1 MARNAKRFAR
11 KYHVAQ
17 LLSARLFQGEKE
29 AEELKNQ
36 VYQTEIYKSGDKR
49 FTEILKQR
57 VPNQQQW
64 VRASFLCD
72 GNATP
77 ELQRFIDV
85 VVKPAISIST
95 TSVPEQMVGVM
106 GRYMSILT
114 GSEASEQDVANMR
127 IACSALA
134 GELDQHPLVQGLI
147 VCSCDY
153 ASIELE
159 LELSIL

>member
-11 KYHVAQ
+11 KYHVAMV
-17 LLSARLFQGEKE
+17 LSARLFQGEKE
-29 AEELKNQ
+29 VEDLKNQ
-36 VYQTEIYKSGDKR
+36 VFQTEIYKAGDKR
-49 FTEILKQR
+49 LAEILKQR
-57 VPNQQQW
+57 VSNQQQW

-72 GNATP
+72 GSVTP

-85 VVKPAISIST
+85 VVKPAISVST

-114 GSEASEQDVANMR
+114 GSEASEQDVANIR

-134 GELDQHPLVQGLI
+134 GDLDQHPLVQGQVMFL
-147 VCSCDY
+147 
-153 ASIELE
+153 
-159 LELSIL
+159 